1 MADKDFLAMTDEDF
15 SKLDINDLTF
25 DETTEEENH
34 NDVDD
39 QDTDEEESE
48 EVQESTES
56 DKDES
61 SEEEST
67 EEEEESS
74 EETESDESETVEES
88 TEEKKLKDKQAK
100 PETTVIDKKE
110 VKTEVTADID
120 YKAAYEKLTAPFKA
134 NGSELKIDNVDE
146 AITLMQKGANYN
158 SKMQAL
164 KPNLKIMKALDKA
177 GLLNEDKIN
186 HLIDLARHDKNAITK
201 LLADSKINPLDID
214 TEDAKDYVPGN
225 HGVTDLEMRFNDV
238 LAEIATT
245 PTYDRTIKVISSEFD
260 PKSKALLSESPDKI
274 AVINSHMSTGLYDV
288 VKREVTKQRLLGK
301 ISDSLSELEAYEH
314 VGSMLY
320 ESGALTEYFGE
331 KESQKPNQQ
340 QKAGTTNKPPVK
352 KDSAQ
357 EEIKNRKKAVAP
369 TSAKK
374 SAQAADFNPLGMSD
388 DEFLKQFG

>member
-25 DETTEEENH
+25 DEPTEEENQ
-34 NDVDD
+34 NDTDD

-48 EVQESTES
+48 ESNESTES
-56 DKDES
+56 DQDES

-74 EETESDESETVEES
+74 EETESDESDEVEES
-88 TEEKKLKDKQAK
+88 TEEKKPKEKQAK
-100 PETTVIDKKE
+100 SENTVTDKKE
-110 VKTEVTADID
+110 TKTEVTADID

-134 NGSELKIDNVDE
+134 NGSDLKIDNVDE

-158 SKMQAL
+158 AKMQAL

-225 HGVTDLEMRFNDV
+225 HGVTDQEMRFNDV
-238 LAEIATT
+238 LAEIANT

-260 PKSKALLSESPDKI
+260 PKSKALLSETPDKI
-274 AVINSHMSTGLYDV
+274 AVINTHISTGLYDV

>member
-25 DETTEEENH
+25 DEPTEEENH
-34 NDVDD
+34 NDVDE

-48 EVQESTES
+48 EVHESTES
-56 DKDES
+56 DEDES
-61 SEEEST
+61 SEEETT

-88 TEEKKLKDKQAK
+88 TEEKKPKEKQTK
-100 PETTVIDKKE
+100 SENTVTDKKE

-158 SKMQAL
+158 AKMQAL

-177 GLLNEDKIN
+177 GLLDEEKIN
-186 HLIDLARHDKNAITK
+186 HLIDLTRHDKNAITK

-245 PTYDRTIKVISSEFD
+245 PTYDRTIKVITSEFD
-260 PKSKALLSESPDKI
+260 PKSKALLSEAPDKI
-274 AVINSHMSTGLYDV
+274 AVINTHISTGLYDV

-301 ISDSLSELEAYEH
+301 LSESLSELEAYEH

-320 ESGALTEYFGE
+320 ESGVLTEYFGE
-331 KESQKPNQQ
+331 KESHKPNQQ
-340 QKAGTTNKPPVK
+340 QKTGTTNKPPVK

>member
-88 TEEKKLKDKQAK
+88 TEEKKPKDKQVK
-100 PETTVIDKKE
+100 PETTVTDKKE
-110 VKTEVTADID
+110 VKTEVTTDID

-134 NGSELKIDNVDE
+134 NGSELKIDSVDE

-158 SKMQAL
+158 AKMQAL

-177 GLLNEDKIN
+177 GLLNEEKIN

-274 AVINSHMSTGLYDV
+274 AVINNHMSTGLYDV

-301 ISDSLSELEAYEH
+301 ISDSLSELEAYEQ

-340 QKAGTTNKPPVK
+340 QKTGTANKPPVK

-374 SAQAADFNPLGMSD
+374 SAQASDFNPLAMKD
-388 DEFLKQFG
+388 DEFLKEFG

>member
-34 NDVDD
+34 NDDDD

-74 EETESDESETVEES
+74 EETESDESKTVEES
-88 TEEKKLKDKQAK
+88 TEEKKPKDKQAK
-100 PETTVIDKKE
+100 TETTVTDKKE

-340 QKAGTTNKPPVK
+340 QKTGTTNKPPVK

>member
-74 EETESDESETVEES
+74 EETESDESKTVEES
-88 TEEKKLKDKQAK
+88 TEEKKPKDKQAK
-100 PETTVIDKKE
+100 TETTVTDKKE

-274 AVINSHMSTGLYDV
+274 AVINNHMSTGLYDV

-301 ISDSLSELEAYEH
+301 ISDSLSELEAYEQ

-340 QKAGTTNKPPVK
+340 QKTGTTNKPPVK

>member
-34 NDVDD
+34 NDDDD

-74 EETESDESETVEES
+74 EETESDESKTVEES
-88 TEEKKLKDKQAK
+88 TEEKKPKDKQAK
-100 PETTVIDKKE
+100 TETTVTDKKE

-274 AVINSHMSTGLYDV
+274 AVINNHMSTGLYDV

-340 QKAGTTNKPPVK
+340 QKTGTTNKPPVK

>member
-1 MADKDFLAMTDEDF
+1 MADKDFLAMTDEEF
-15 SKLDINDLTF
+15 SKLDPNDLTF
-25 DETTEEENH
+25 DEPTEEENH
-34 NDVDD
+34 NDTDED
-39 QDTDEEESE
+39 NTDEEESE
-48 EVQESTES
+48 EGGESTES

-74 EETESDESETVEES
+74 EETESDESEAV
-88 TEEKKLKDKQAK
+88 TEPVTEKKPKDKQAK
-100 PETTVIDKKE
+100 PETTVTDKKE

-134 NGSELKIDNVDE
+134 NGSELKIDSVDE

-158 SKMQAL
+158 AKMQAL
-164 KPNLKIMKALDKA
+164 KPNLKIMRALENA
-177 GLLNEDKIN
+177 GLLSEDKIN

-201 LLADSKINPLDID
+201 LIADSKINPLDID
-214 TEDAKDYVPGN
+214 TEAAKDYVPGN
-225 HGVTDLEMRFNDV
+225 HGVTDLEMRFKDV
-238 LAEIATT
+238 LAEIADT
-245 PTYDRTIKVISSEFD
+245 PTYDRTIKVITTVFD
-260 PKSKALLSESPDKI
+260 PKSKAILSESPDKI
-274 AVINSHMSTGLYDV
+274 AVINNHMGTGLYDV
-288 VKREVTKQRLLGK
+288 VQREVTKQRLLGK

>member
-34 NDVDD
+34 NDDDD

-74 EETESDESETVEES
+74 EETESDESKTVEES
-88 TEEKKLKDKQAK
+88 TEEKKPKDKQAK
-100 PETTVIDKKE
+100 TETTVTDKKE

-158 SKMQAL
+158 AKMQAL

-274 AVINSHMSTGLYDV
+274 AVINNHMSTGLYDV

>member
-39 QDTDEEESE
+39 QDTDEEEFE

-88 TEEKKLKDKQAK
+88 TEEKKPKDKQVK
-100 PETTVIDKKE
+100 PETTVTDKKE
-110 VKTEVTADID
+110 VKTEVTTDID

-134 NGSELKIDNVDE
+134 NGSDLKIDNVDE

-158 SKMQAL
+158 AKMQAL

-274 AVINSHMSTGLYDV
+274 AVINNHMSTGLYDV

-340 QKAGTTNKPPVK
+340 QKTGTTNKPPVK

>member
-88 TEEKKLKDKQAK
+88 TEEKKPKDKQVK
-100 PETTVIDKKE
+100 PETTVTDKKE
-110 VKTEVTADID
+110 VKTEVTTDID

-158 SKMQAL
+158 AKMQAL

-274 AVINSHMSTGLYDV
+274 AVINNHMSTGLYDV

-301 ISDSLSELEAYEH
+301 ISDSLSELEAYEQ

-340 QKAGTTNKPPVK
+340 QKTGTTNKPPVK

>member
-34 NDVDD
+34 NDDDD

-74 EETESDESETVEES
+74 EETESDESKTVEES
-88 TEEKKLKDKQAK
+88 TEEKKPKDKQAK
-100 PETTVIDKKE
+100 TETTVTDKKE
-110 VKTEVTADID
+110 VKTEVTVDID

-274 AVINSHMSTGLYDV
+274 AVINNHMSTGLYDV

-357 EEIKNRKKAVAP
+357 EDIKNRKKAVAP

>member
-1 MADKDFLAMTDEDF
+1 MGDKNILEMSDDDFMKLSASDFDF
-15 SKLDINDLTF
+15 SEPD
-25 DETTEEENH
+25 TEEEA
-34 NDVDD
+34 
-39 QDTDEEESE
+39 QEEEDTDAD
-48 EVQESTES
+48 T
-56 DKDES
+56 
-61 SEEEST
+61 EEEST
-67 EEEEESS
+67 EEESEEETTDEEETSEEEEEST
-74 EETESDESETVEES
+74 EETESDESAEVKEPVT
-88 TEEKKLKDKQAK
+88 EKKSKDKQAK
-100 PETTVIDKKE
+100 SETTVTDKKE
-110 VKTEVTADID
+110 TKTEVTADID

-134 NGSELKIDNVDE
+134 NGSDLKIDNVDE

-158 SKMQAL
+158 AKMQAL

-225 HGVTDLEMRFNDV
+225 HGVTDQEMRFNDV
-238 LAEIATT
+238 LAEIANT

-260 PKSKALLSESPDKI
+260 PKSKALLSETPDKI
-274 AVINSHMSTGLYDV
+274 AVINTHISTGLYDV

-388 DEFLKQFG
+388 DDFLKQFG

>member
-1 MADKDFLAMTDEDF
+1 MADKDFLGMTDEDF

-34 NDVDD
+34 NDDDD

-74 EETESDESETVEES
+74 EETESDESKTVEES
-88 TEEKKLKDKQAK
+88 TEEKKPKDKQAK
-100 PETTVIDKKE
+100 TETTVTDKKE

-274 AVINSHMSTGLYDV
+274 AVINNHMSTGLYDV

-340 QKAGTTNKPPVK
+340 QKTGTTNKPPVK

>member
-74 EETESDESETVEES
+74 EETESDESETVEKS
-88 TEEKKLKDKQAK
+88 TEEKKPKDKQVK
-100 PETTVIDKKE
+100 PETTVTDKKE
-110 VKTEVTADID
+110 VKTEVTTDID

-158 SKMQAL
+158 AKMQAL

-274 AVINSHMSTGLYDV
+274 AVINNHMSTGLYDV

-301 ISDSLSELEAYEH
+301 ISDSLSELEAYEQ

-340 QKAGTTNKPPVK
+340 QKTGTTNKPPVK